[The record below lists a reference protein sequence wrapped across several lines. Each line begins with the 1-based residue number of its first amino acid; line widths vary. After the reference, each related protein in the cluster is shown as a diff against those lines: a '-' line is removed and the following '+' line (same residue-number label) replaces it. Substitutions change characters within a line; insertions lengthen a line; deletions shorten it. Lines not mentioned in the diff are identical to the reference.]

1 MTNTMTDNVPSDEME
16 GVTDVTT
23 LLAESDDAD
32 DRTEQLLAETEA
44 TLDRAQ
50 AENGALQASLD
61 SEIEAEVKKTEE
73 AGIAL
78 LADFDAADNEDDN
91 EQ

>member
-32 DRTEQLLAETEA
+32 DRTEQFLVETQA
-44 TLDRAQ
+44 SLDQAR
-50 AENGALQASLD
+50 AENSALQVSLD

>member
-1 MTNTMTDNVPSDEME
+1 MTDNVSSDEMG
-16 GVTDVTT
+16 GVTDVTA
-23 LLAESDDAD
+23 LLTESDDAD

>member
-1 MTNTMTDNVPSDEME
+1 MTNTMTDNVSSDEMG
-16 GVTDVTT
+16 GVTNVTT

-73 AGIAL
+73 EGVTL
-78 LADFDAADNEDDN
+78 LADFDASEDEDDN

>member
-1 MTNTMTDNVPSDEME
+1 MTDNVPSDEME

-32 DRTEQLLAETEA
+32 DRTEQFLVETQA
-44 TLDRAQ
+44 SLDQAR
-50 AENGALQASLD
+50 AENSALQVSLD
-61 SEIEAEVKKTEE
+61 SEIEAEVTKTEE
-73 AGIAL
+73 AGITL
-78 LADFDAADNEDDN
+78 LADFDASDDEDDN

>member
-1 MTNTMTDNVPSDEME
+1 MPDNIPSDE
-16 GVTDVTT
+16 VAPDVTA
-23 LLAESDDAD
+23 LLAESDAIDE
-32 DRTEQLLAETEA
+32 RTEQLLAETQVS
-44 TLDRAQ
+44 LDQAR
-50 AENGALQASLD
+50 AENSALQASLD

-78 LADFDAADNEDDN
+78 LADFDASDDGDDN

>member
-32 DRTEQLLAETEA
+32 DRTEQFLVETQA
-44 TLDRAQ
+44 SLDQAR
-50 AENGALQASLD
+50 AENVVLQASID
-61 SEIEAEVKKTEE
+61 SEIEAEVTKTEE
-73 AGIAL
+73 EGVTL
-78 LADFDAADNEDDN
+78 LADFDASEDEDDN